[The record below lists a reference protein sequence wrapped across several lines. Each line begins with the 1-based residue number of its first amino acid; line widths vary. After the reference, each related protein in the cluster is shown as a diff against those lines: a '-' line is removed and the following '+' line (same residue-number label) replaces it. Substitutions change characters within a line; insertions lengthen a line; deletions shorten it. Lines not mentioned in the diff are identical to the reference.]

1 MTENIQ
7 DVRVG
12 RHRDKLELIRDSLRP
27 FEQTG
32 SDASSAAPE
41 QNITHAESHSPVVDS
56 SVNSGILEQQRAMV
70 DNLIAQGYEQDA
82 AYYALKLVKF
92 ASTAAAV
99 DVLKLIN
106 HDHANMEEMKNVSDI
121 STLHNIDT

>member
-1 MTENIQ
+1 MLATSRPLIVGITVFYVNLAKTEDIQ

-32 SDASSAAPE
+32 SDASAATPE
-41 QNITHAESHSPVVDS
+41 QNITHAESHSPVVDP

-70 DNLIAQGYEQDA
+70 DNLIAQGYEQVRV
-82 AYYALKLVKF
+82 YNFTIFL
-92 ASTAAAV
+92 
-99 DVLKLIN
+99 
-106 HDHANMEEMKNVSDI
+106 
-121 STLHNIDT
+121 